1 MRKPPNLTGDQTIF
15 PVKFTN
21 VSPRLEIQVDLTT
34 ESNTVSTDFAGV
46 QYYPKPQPD
55 WAQNDPTALDYI
67 KNKDIAE
74 ELRPIIVGGTEF
86 LGKERSSGPVEF
98 VSGDNVNLKTEE
110 NKVIIEAIIESW
122 ANKSEDEFIA
132 WLLEV
137 LPLGTGLKVIET
149 LSNGETKKQLD
160 VNEEIEFIWDAN

>member
-15 PVKFTN
+15 PVKFIN
-21 VSPRLEIQVDLTT
+21 
-34 ESNTVSTDFAGV
+34 ESNTVSADFAGV

-55 WAQNDPTALDYI
+55 WAQSDPTELDYI

-74 ELRPIIVGGTEF
+74 ELRPIIVDGTEF

-122 ANKSEDEFIA
+122 ANKSEDEFIT
-132 WLLEV
+132 WLLGV

-149 LSNGETKKQLD
+149 LSNGEIKKQLD
-160 VNEEIEFIWDAN
+160 VNEDMEFIWDAN